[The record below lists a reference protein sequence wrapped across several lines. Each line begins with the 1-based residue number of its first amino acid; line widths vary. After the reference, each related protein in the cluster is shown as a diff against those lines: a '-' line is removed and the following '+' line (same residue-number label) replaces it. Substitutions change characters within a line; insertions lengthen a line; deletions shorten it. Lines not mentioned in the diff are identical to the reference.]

1 MQDKIHNWRATAL
14 TPISIMFIAAIFWFI
29 GMVSQYNG
37 LIMAVVYSY
46 YHSALVYTQLLQSV
60 GSLFSSDTD
69 EKPT

>member
-1 MQDKIHNWRATAL
+1 
-14 TPISIMFIAAIFWFI
+14 
-29 GMVSQYNG
+29 MVSQYNG

-60 GSLFSSDTD
+60 GSLFSSDVD